1 MPEWQKKC
9 SVLMVITYPFS
20 SDWVPKATIQMLV
33 FRLIFVIES
42 VFKTVVRSLSTN
54 FFSKIFMP
62 KKVPVVL

>member
-20 SDWVPKATIQMLV
+20 SDWAPKATIQMLV

-54 FFSKIFMP
+54 FSKIFML